1 MFVITEDESGNVLL
15 EGRLD
20 AVAAPIAREFLNRVT
35 ESRRLDFSRLDYIA
49 SIGLGVLAATQRRL
63 MGQGDQLLLSG
74 MNPHLREVFTL
85 AGFQG
90 VFEFE

>member
-1 MFVITEDESGNVLL
+1 MFAITEDENGNVIL

-20 AVAAPIAREFLNRVT
+20 AVAAPIAREFLEGIA

-49 SIGLGVLAATQRRL
+49 SIGLGVLASTQRRL
-63 MGQGDQLLLSG
+63 MGQGDKLVLAG

-85 AGFQG
+85 AGFLG